1 MGQSQPFFGVRVASE
16 FLFLW
21 PVAEVARVTIE
32 KQKNRDIL
40 GGKSILINKAKFFT
54 CYSYFS
60 FLATRE
66 KKSQSLVYQ

>member
-1 MGQSQPFFGVRVASE
+1 MGQSKPFFGVRVASE

-40 GGKSILINKAKFFT
+40 GWKEH
-54 CYSYFS
+54 SY
-60 FLATRE
+60 
-66 KKSQSLVYQ
+66 K